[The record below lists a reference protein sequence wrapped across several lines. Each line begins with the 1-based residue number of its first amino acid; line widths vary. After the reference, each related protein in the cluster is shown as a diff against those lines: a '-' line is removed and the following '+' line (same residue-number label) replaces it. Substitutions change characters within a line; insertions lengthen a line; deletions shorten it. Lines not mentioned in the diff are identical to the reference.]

1 MGPHAATIARGTV
14 LVAEDVMACS
24 VASTSPCSSWS
35 WRATR
40 LITSPRGRGDSGALW
55 ASPWPTGMRGI
66 YSQQGLRRRTECRA
80 RTPGRPPWP
89 RRSSSRGQEG
99 RQGTGR
105 PLHHP
110 GPVLSSERGGS
121 GSGLD
126 SVDGR
131 PAALT
136 ALRRVSPSTPILVT
150 HRRCRASIGGTYFY
164 GSFLTDPA
172 SLPCRARPV
181 WTERSS
187 RIRGYLTAVMRR

>member
-1 MGPHAATIARGTV
+1 VPSTDAGSAPRDHAG
-14 LVAEDVMACS
+14 VA
-24 VASTSPCSSWS
+24 
-35 WRATR
+35 
-40 LITSPRGRGDSGALW
+40 
-55 ASPWPTGMRGI
+55 
-66 YSQQGLRRRTECRA
+66 
-80 RTPGRPPWP
+80 PG
-89 RRSSSRGQEG
+89 GQVG
-99 RQGTGR
+99 RQGRGR

-136 ALRRVSPSTPILVT
+136 ALRRVSPSAPILVT

-187 RIRGYLTAVMRR
+187 RIRGYLTAVMRRYIPSSPTVGRRPSPWSSTVSRSVSPGSCSRSAPRCAARCRGPRPPAREPGEHGASSRATPGPKVCVGRST